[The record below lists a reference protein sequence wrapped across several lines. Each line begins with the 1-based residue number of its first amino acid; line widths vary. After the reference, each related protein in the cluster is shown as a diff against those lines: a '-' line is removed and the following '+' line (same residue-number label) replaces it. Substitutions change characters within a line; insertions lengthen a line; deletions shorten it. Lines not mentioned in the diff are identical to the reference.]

1 MDPKYVLTAW
11 VDATLHVLTTRAR
24 SKDVSVE
31 AHEQARA
38 VADAAAVAPDLVD
51 FLLTGELLCLVCQAV
66 HPALVPRPIRIAP
79 SMFGAL
85 ENLTT
90 FAKACRA
97 LGIDASFH
105 PRDAIQGRHA
115 VPFLLTVFAFART
128 VAARHPPF
136 PAPSATFSAID
147 LAMLVP
153 TMHRIRP
160 NRSSGQLSLSG
171 PGTNPDFSALL
182 TRMSVLEDQQQRLLD
197 TVQAM
202 QQHVVA
208 SHQYLEKLSTSM
220 IDAFFEFQETMRHA
234 QAGKSSVAPLPVSQ
248 PVSVPASPILSNK
261 PVATSQE
268 TLVHPTSG
276 DVPTESTTTTLYRPA
291 SAPAILP
298 PHVAEACTTKVDR
311 LRQSAIYELVA
322 TERDFVRDIG
332 MLVAILASKGK
343 EYDIVWDLN
352 EFMGNLPTL
361 LADHEKMLAM
371 LEDALVNQPVV
382 EEPGRLF
389 LQMMPYL
396 ASHVDYA
403 THYSHVMAPALQ
415 LARVGDF
422 SAYLATLPETRGHT
436 LDSLLIKPIQRITK
450 YPLLVAETKKYAY
463 ENDPDYQALVQA
475 LAAMRDLTDQV
486 DQSSKTNSVH
496 QEKLALFSTMVAGF
510 ADLDLSPACQYLREG
525 SVDRWCASANV
536 AQPTYW
542 ILFSERLLV
551 CKPGSSKSF
560 RKKYEV
566 LLDLVPSKVVVH
578 AVASQQPGARFPWLL
593 ELIPVGKGSKGETDP
608 LVFGFATEQELQ
620 AWTRG
625 LEKAVALQLQKGVSS
640 LMRRSKSNRS
650 LSMSMKKP
658 WARFMDYGKTN
669 SSKATLPEPPVNP
682 RSLPDNAELIGFT
695 LDDHY
700 PATSHDLGFQKHT
713 FLRITHAERSDVL
726 KVAMNRVVGLVPR
739 HLVQIVKDM
748 PPVRYARILAACQS
762 DMALTWIEYA
772 QCCIVNMTPTPLVAA
787 ASAAAAVGAA
797 RNAGGAGNLTSV
809 TEKQDAVAS
818 RRASVVVATPLPPTV
833 AAAPA
838 APAAPVAAPVAS
850 VLPRSDVSDI
860 VDADLPRSDSHPTP
874 ATVAARHMRKTGAN
888 GRHAARKSDMSRGST
903 KASLEGAG
911 AGDVVTEPVPSADG
925 WFRVVKPGQRDYYF
939 RRETGETR
947 WEPPSPVVAVV
958 EPGVEVTVLS

>member
-1 MDPKYVLTAW
+1 MDPKYVLAAW

-24 SKDVSVE
+24 TKDVLVD

-66 HPALVPRPIRIAP
+66 HPALVLRPIRIAP

-90 FAKACRA
+90 FVKACRA
-97 LGIDASFH
+97 LGIEASFH
-105 PRDAIQGRHA
+105 PRDAIQGRHT

-136 PAPSATFSAID
+136 PAPSVTFSAID

-171 PGTNPDFSALL
+171 PGTSPDLSTLL

-202 QQHVVA
+202 QHHVAA
-208 SHQYLEKLSTSM
+208 SRHSLEKLSTSM

-234 QAGKSSVAPLPVSQ
+234 QTGKSVAPLPVSQ
-248 PVSVPASPILSNK
+248 PVSVPTSPDLSTK
-261 PVATSQE
+261 PVVTSQE
-268 TLVHPTSG
+268 TLVRATSS
-276 DVPTESTTTTLYRPA
+276 DIPTELTTTLYRPA

-332 MLVAILASKGK
+332 MLVTILASKGK
-343 EYDIVWDLN
+343 EYDIVWDLD

-361 LADHEKMLAM
+361 LADHEKMLAV
-371 LEDALVNQPVV
+371 LEEELVNQPVV

-389 LQMMPYL
+389 LQMMPHL
-396 ASHVDYA
+396 SSHVDYA
-403 THYSHVMAPALQ
+403 THYSHIMAPALQ
-415 LARVGDF
+415 LARVSDF

-496 QEKLALFSTMVAGF
+496 QENLALFSTMVAGF

-525 SVDRWCASANV
+525 SVDRWCASANA
-536 AQPTYW
+536 AQGTYW

-578 AVASQQPGARFPWLL
+578 AVAAQQSCARFPWLL
-593 ELIPVGKGSKGETDP
+593 ELIPVGKGSKGDTGP
-608 LVFGFATEQELQ
+608 LVFGFATEQEMQ

-625 LEKAVALQLQKGVSS
+625 VEKAVVLQLQKGVSS

-669 SSKATLPEPPVNP
+669 SSKVTLPEPPVNP
-682 RSLPDNAELIGFT
+682 LSLPDNAELIGFT

-713 FLRITHAERSDVL
+713 FLRITHVDRSDVL

-748 PPVRYARILAACQS
+748 PPARYARILAACQS

-772 QCCIVNMTPTPLVAA
+772 QCCIVNLTPTPLVAA
-787 ASAAAAVGAA
+787 AANTAAAVAAA
-797 RNAGGAGNLTSV
+797 RNAGAGNLTSV
-809 TEKQDAVAS
+809 AEKKDTVAS
-818 RRASVVVATPLPPTV
+818 RRASVVVATPLPP
-833 AAAPA
+833 AATAVPA
-838 APAAPVAAPVAS
+838 APTAPAAAPVAS
-850 VLPRSDVSDI
+850 ALPRADASDVVEPDP
-860 VDADLPRSDSHPTP
+860 PRSDSHPTP
-874 ATVAARHMRKTGAN
+874 ATVAARHLRKSGAN

-903 KASLEGAG
+903 KASLDAAG
-911 AGDVVTEPVPSADG
+911 AGDVVTEPVPGAEG

>member
-1 MDPKYVLTAW
+1 
-11 VDATLHVLTTRAR
+11 
-24 SKDVSVE
+24 
-31 AHEQARA
+31 
-38 VADAAAVAPDLVD
+38 
-51 FLLTGELLCLVCQAV
+51 
-66 HPALVPRPIRIAP
+66 
-79 SMFGAL
+79 
-85 ENLTT
+85 
-90 FAKACRA
+90 
-97 LGIDASFH
+97 
-105 PRDAIQGRHA
+105 
-115 VPFLLTVFAFART
+115 
-128 VAARHPPF
+128 
-136 PAPSATFSAID
+136 
-147 LAMLVP
+147 MLVP

-171 PGTNPDFSALL
+171 PGTNPDLSTLL
-182 TRMSVLEDQQQRLLD
+182 MRMSVLEDQQQRLLD

-220 IDAFFEFQETMRHA
+220 VDAFFEFQETMRHA
-234 QAGKSSVAPLPVSQ
+234 QAGKSVVAPLPVSQ
-248 PVSVPASPILSNK
+248 PVSVPASPVLSNK

-268 TLVHPTSG
+268 TLVHATPSDTPTDS
-276 DVPTESTTTTLYRPA
+276 TTTLYRPT
-291 SAPAILP
+291 SVPAILP

-322 TERDFVRDIG
+322 TERDFVRDMG

-343 EYDIVWDLN
+343 EYDIVWDLD
-352 EFMGNLPTL
+352 EFMGILPTL
-361 LADHEKMLAM
+361 LTDHEKMLAM
-371 LEDALVNQPVV
+371 LEEALVNQPVV

-389 LQMMPYL
+389 LQMVMPHL

-475 LAAMRDLTDQV
+475 LAAMRDLTDLV

-496 QEKLALFSTMVAGF
+496 QEKLALFTTMVAGF

-525 SVDRWCASANV
+525 SVDRWCASANA
-536 AQPTYW
+536 AQGTYW
-542 ILFSERLLV
+542 ILLSERLLV

-578 AVASQQPGARFPWLL
+578 AVAAQQPGARFPWLL
-593 ELIPVGKGSKGETDP
+593 ELIPVGKGSKGEAEP
-608 LVFGFATEQELQ
+608 LVFGFVSEQEMQ
-620 AWTRG
+620 VWTRG

-658 WARFMDYGKTN
+658 WARFMTN
-669 SSKATLPEPPVNP
+669 SSKVTLPEPPVNP

-695 LDDHY
+695 IDDHY

-713 FLRITHAERSDVL
+713 FVRITHADRSDVL

-748 PPVRYARILAACQS
+748 PPARYARILAACQS

-772 QCCIVNMTPTPLVAA
+772 QCCVVNMTPTPLVAA
-787 ASAAAAVGAA
+787 ASAAAAVAAA
-797 RNAGGAGNLTSV
+797 RNAGGAGNLPSV
-809 TEKQDAVAS
+809 MEKQDAPASS
-818 RRASVVVATPLPPTV
+818 RRASVVAATPLPPTAV
-833 AAAPA
+833 AVPA
-838 APAAPVAAPVAS
+838 APTVPAAAPVAS
-850 VLPRSDVSDI
+850 ALPRADV
-860 VDADLPRSDSHPTP
+860 VDVDLPRSDSHTTP
-874 ATVAARHMRKTGAN
+874 ATAGAN
-888 GRHAARKSDMSRGST
+888 ARHAARKSDMSRGST
-903 KASLEGAG
+903 KASLDAAG
-911 AGDVVTEPVPSADG
+911 AGDVMTEPVPGADG

-947 WEPPSPVVAVV
+947 WEPPSPVAAVV